1 MKKTFLSPL
10 FVKLFFSFFIFS
22 ILPTVIVGFT
32 IYYNTLSGL
41 DERLKF
47 EADLIFNQHMKT
59 LSLYADDLNQM
70 IDSINNSIVVSSF
83 LKSKSSSEAW
93 SYYLELDKLI
103 RSVNAIRPEN
113 QGITLINDKGYV
125 YYYGYSLNRNEA
137 NFSAYNWLPKDLSPV
152 IGAFTPVHTRP
163 YSYFDSE
170 KPVYS
175 FVRQIYSYDL
185 KYTGLCIID
194 FDVSDLDALFQSQL
208 NQYFEDQVIKL
219 DVTDQNGQYLYR
231 SHQIGDL
238 DEYERIVQYDDKTGW
253 TMSAYFKKDQF
264 YEPISNISKITI
276 FTVFL
281 STLLCLLLS
290 FIISRFFSKPIKK
303 LQSLMKR
310 VEEGDLDVCFKVQSH
325 DEIGELG
332 RGFNHMVRNI
342 KELMHRVYEE
352 QNLKRKAEISALQ
365 AQINPHFIYNTL
377 ESINALARKKKE
389 HEISKMIVLLGK
401 LLRSNISISEDFIPF
416 AQELNNIEAFLEI
429 HQLRRN
435 KPFIYSI
442 NVAKE
447 IYEYYTIKWILQPI
461 VENAII
467 HGLGGKQ
474 DIGEIKVFGWVE
486 KGDVYIQVSDRGAGM
501 AYENLIQMRNHLEI
515 NYKEI
520 TRKDKHIGLVNVHS
534 RIRSYFG
541 HNYGITIDS
550 KRGEGTTVTIKLPKL
565 QKEEIYK

>member
-1 MKKTFLSPL
+1 
-10 FVKLFFSFFIFS
+10 
-22 ILPTVIVGFT
+22 
-32 IYYNTLSGL
+32 
-41 DERLKF
+41 
-47 EADLIFNQHMKT
+47 
-59 LSLYADDLNQM
+59 
-70 IDSINNSIVVSSF
+70 
-83 LKSKSSSEAW
+83 
-93 SYYLELDKLI
+93 
-103 RSVNAIRPEN
+103 
-113 QGITLINDKGYV
+113 
-125 YYYGYSLNRNEA
+125 
-137 NFSAYNWLPKDLSPV
+137 
-152 IGAFTPVHTRP
+152 
-163 YSYFDSE
+163 
-170 KPVYS
+170 
-175 FVRQIYSYDL
+175 
-185 KYTGLCIID
+185 
-194 FDVSDLDALFQSQL
+194 
-208 NQYFEDQVIKL
+208 
-219 DVTDQNGQYLYR
+219 
-231 SHQIGDL
+231 
-238 DEYERIVQYDDKTGW
+238 
-253 TMSAYFKKDQF
+253 
-264 YEPISNISKITI
+264 
-276 FTVFL
+276 
-281 STLLCLLLS
+281 
-290 FIISRFFSKPIKK
+290 
-303 LQSLMKR
+303 
-310 VEEGDLDVCFKVQSH
+310 
-325 DEIGELG
+325 
-332 RGFNHMVRNI
+332 
-342 KELMHRVYEE
+342 
-352 QNLKRKAEISALQ
+352 
-365 AQINPHFIYNTL
+365 L

-389 HEISKMIVLLGK
+389 HEISKMIVLLGN